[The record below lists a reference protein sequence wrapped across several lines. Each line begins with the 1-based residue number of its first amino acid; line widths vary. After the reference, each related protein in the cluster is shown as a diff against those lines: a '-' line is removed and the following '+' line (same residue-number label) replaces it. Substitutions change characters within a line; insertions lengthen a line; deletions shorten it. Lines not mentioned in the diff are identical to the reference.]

1 MKNKKFLV
9 DIETKCGDIS
19 NEILNVGIDAEQ
31 TFKCKQPYC
40 HLMLA
45 TSTNVIMPFTKT
57 TIYGRD
63 SENLTIELHAWFKIS
78 VVNERTSF
86 KLPSNCKAWSIFPRT
101 KYFSTTMLR
110 HDG

>member
-9 DIETKCGDIS
+9 DIETKCGDIA
-19 NEILNVGIDAEQ
+19 NEILNVVIDAEQ

-86 KLPSNCKAWSIFPRT
+86 KLPSIAKHGVF
-101 KYFSTTMLR
+101 FQEQSTFLPPC
-110 HDG
+110 